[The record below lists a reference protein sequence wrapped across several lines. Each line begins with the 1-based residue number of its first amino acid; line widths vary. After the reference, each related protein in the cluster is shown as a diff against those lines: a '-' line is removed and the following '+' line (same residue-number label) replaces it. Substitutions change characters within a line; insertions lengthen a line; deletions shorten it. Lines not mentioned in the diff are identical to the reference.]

1 MSGDALPDEVA
12 AALAAHGVAPGPAG
26 YDAGTLAEAAA
37 GRGLTVSVE
46 EVAGA
51 SPTAAGRYRALLW
64 RSGARIGGGRSGN
77 LPVAHDWAQ
86 ARGRTEAA
94 ALGKALARWLG
105 KAAGGA

>member
-1 MSGDALPDEVA
+1 MA

-26 YDAGTLAEAAA
+26 YDAATLAEAAA
-37 GRGLTVSVE
+37 ARGLTASVE
-46 EVAGA
+46 AVAGA
-51 SPTAAGRYRALLW
+51 RPGTAGRHRAVLW
-64 RSGARIGGGRSGN
+64 WVVARDAPGRPGGSM
-77 LPVAHDWAQ
+77 VAHDWAQ